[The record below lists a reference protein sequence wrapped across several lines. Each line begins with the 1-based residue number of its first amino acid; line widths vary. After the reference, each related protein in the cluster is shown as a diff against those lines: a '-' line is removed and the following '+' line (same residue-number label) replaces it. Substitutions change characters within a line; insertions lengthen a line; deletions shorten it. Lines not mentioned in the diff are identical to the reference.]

1 MKIESR
7 AVVSK
12 YMLNKST
19 TIGVVSLPGNIPGL
33 YVEKMLK
40 IISQQGVSASRFRQ
54 THAIFANLSDD
65 INLSEVEFDYDEYAD
80 FVNSVLEEFD
90 IDGLGLL
97 VGKSFRMTDFGILGY
112 SILSSACLRDSLSI
126 IERYQQLWG
135 GVPNLYCSHTLG
147 LKVSSQKEISRLP
160 PGRLQQFELEEAVA
174 QFLAIKD
181 LLEEPDAFRLLKVT
195 FSFPKPTYAN
205 LFTDIFDCPVYF
217 DHEYCELFF
226 PSDLLDQPFIAANAL
241 AQEIC
246 EQQCEKIFRKM
257 EDKGGISEQ
266 IRTAII
272 SSPSAPPSLT
282 DFANDMHM
290 SQRTLRRKLRAEGST
305 YQEIL
310 METRLQMAQQYILD
324 SQLSVK
330 QIGYMLGYT
339 EVANFQRAFK
349 KWFELTPSEMRNQQK
364 P

>member
-1 MKIESR
+1 
-7 AVVSK
+7 
-12 YMLNKST
+12 MLNKST
-19 TIGVVSLPGNIPGL
+19 TIGVVTLPGNIPGL
-33 YVEKMLK
+33 YVEKILK
-40 IISQQGVSASRFRQ
+40 VITQQGISTSAFRQ
-54 THAIFANLSDD
+54 KHSIFADVSEDVS
-65 INLSEVEFDYDEYAD
+65 LSEIEFDYDEYAD
-80 FVNSVLEEFD
+80 FVNAVLEEFE

-97 VGKSFRMTDFGILGY
+97 VGKSFRITDFGILGY
-112 SILSSACLRDSLSI
+112 SILSSSCFRASLSI

-135 GVPNLYCSHTLG
+135 GVPNLFCSHTLG

-174 QFLAIKD
+174 QFLGIRD
-181 LLEEPDAFRLLKVT
+181 LLDDPEAFKLLKVT
-195 FSFPKPTYAN
+195 FSFPKPAYAS
-205 LFTDIFDCPVYF
+205 LFTEIFNCPVFF
-217 DHEYCELFF
+217 DQEYCELFF
-226 PSDLLDQPFIAANAL
+226 PSELLDKPFIAANSL

-246 EQQCEKIFRKM
+246 EQQCEKILHKM
-257 EDKGGISEQ
+257 EDKGGITEQ

-272 SSPSAPPSLT
+272 SSPSDPPSLT

-324 SQLSVK
+324 SRLSVK

-349 KWFELTPSEMRNQQK
+349 KWFDVTPSEMRNRK
-364 P
+364 KA